1 MMTKHNGKE
10 QAAARKRLSRARQKS
25 QFGQH
30 RLEIVLS
37 DRGYA
42 MLLEG
47 CKRRNPGR
55 EPYAPSEYVELLLF
69 CDGERLVRQDAVL
82 GNCNHC
88 NLPLPA
94 GCNTAFIGE
103 SACWFHRQSRSL
115 NLTDVTGHARLDE
128 VQND

>member
-1 MMTKHNGKE
+1 MTKGNNKE
-10 QAAARKRLSRARQKS
+10 QAAARKRLSRARAKS
-25 QFGQH
+25 QFGQR
-30 RLEIVLS
+30 RLEIVIS

-47 CKRRNPGR
+47 CKRLNPGR
-55 EPYAPSEYVELLLF
+55 KPYIPSEYVELLIF
-69 CDGERLVRQDAVL
+69 CDGERLERQESAL

-103 SACWFHRQSRSL
+103 SECWFTRRSRSL

>member
-1 MMTKHNGKE
+1 MTKSNSKE
-10 QAAARKRLSRARQKS
+10 QAVARKRLSRARAKS
-25 QFGQH
+25 QFGQ
-30 RLEIVLS
+30 RRIEIVIS

-55 EPYAPSEYVELLLF
+55 KPYAPSEYVELLIF
-69 CDGERLVRQDAVL
+69 CDGERLERQESAL

-88 NLPLPA
+88 NSPLPA

-103 SACWFHRQSRSL
+103 SECWFTRRSRSL
-115 NLTDVTGHARLDE
+115 NLTDVIGHARLDE

>member
-1 MMTKHNGKE
+1 MTKGNSKE
-10 QAAARKRLSRARQKS
+10 QVAARKRLSRARAKS

-37 DRGYA
+37 DRGFQ

-47 CKRRNPGR
+47 CQRRNPGR
-55 EPYAPSEYVELLLF
+55 KPYIPSEYVELLLF
-69 CDGERLVRQDAVL
+69 CDGERLERQEAAL

-103 SACWFHRQSRSL
+103 SACWFYRQSRSL
-115 NLTDVTGHARLDE
+115 NLTDVTGHAQLDE

>member
-1 MMTKHNGKE
+1 MTNPSSKE
-10 QAAARKRLSRARQKS
+10 QAAARKRLSRARARS
-25 QFGQH
+25 EFGQH
-30 RLEIVLS
+30 RLEIVLP
-37 DRGYA
+37 DRVYA

-47 CKRRNPGR
+47 CQRRNPGR
-55 EPYAPSEYVELLLF
+55 EPYSPSEYVELLIL
-69 CDGERLVRQDAVL
+69 CDGERLERQESAL

>member
-1 MMTKHNGKE
+1 MTKGNSKE
-10 QAAARKRLSRARQKS
+10 QVAARKRLSRARQKS

-37 DRGYA
+37 ARVYT
-42 MLLEG
+42 MLLEC

-55 EPYAPSEYVELLLF
+55 KPYIPSEYVELLLF
-69 CDGERLVRQDAVL
+69 CDGERLARQEAAL

-103 SACWFHRQSRSL
+103 SACWFYRQSRSL
-115 NLTDVTGHARLDE
+115 NLTDVTGHAQLDE